1 MGTNQEYNNDRSDTE
16 LENQPQRSMSTSS
29 QDICITSSDESIPL
43 PPDRS
48 LPPLTFTSNHNDT
61 NTSGVSIPSR
71 KKVSRSTE
79 SLQTN
84 NHDQGAILTRRSA
97 RLQGREQKKVPTGED
112 TQERRD
118 SLGFILDSDSNNSS
132 PEPSKLR
139 STRRVNTS
147 RGSNF
152 RGRDNEI
159 QKATNRLSELSEEN
173 ELTIS
178 DDQVVVENDLQDFF
192 YSSRESPNFS
202 SGNSPIEDRF
212 GQIEINS
219 GSDNSLEYS
228 EKIIDQYSINPTLQ
242 KIHSNNQKVTTSQI
256 PRREKSMQNRSNSNR
271 ETAKNGKST
280 PSALLSRKR
289 EPKFKGDR
297 VKLGSDLNE
306 YSCNGSINSTD
317 EVDEVDEV
325 DEICNTT
332 IESIYST
339 GTKKNEHRQRR
350 TKIPNLVTAIQVPVK
365 KRLSTIPSDRALL
378 MSTHTSKTPM
388 LSDNDL
394 NNSHVSKKCEP
405 KRNLHLTNR
414 RPKSSTSKVGS
425 LSNKNGSETSGSV
438 PEKEYRRTSTGT
450 SSMLQSAPRSKTSA
464 IKTKKKE
471 IKISRAKTVSGRCLS
486 RSNDRTQE
494 VSPNRKKMQHLDNTR
509 VKSDP
514 GTDSSWNRSQ
524 IPESIKRK
532 KPAEGN
538 HFLPSTF
545 SARPLEEPNSIN
557 DTNLD
562 FSLIASS
569 QKGKTSKSVFIHGKP
584 EDKSWSSQV
593 QKLREFNNQVHSNVL
608 KSNIGSNN
616 NLEKIRIRVVIR
628 KRPMSKKEA
637 AKTDDV
643 DVIYPL
649 QYDDFGRIIVY
660 QAKTRVDLTREVE
673 SLPFA
678 FDNIFGEDS
687 NNAQIYNETV
697 RNLIPGVFNG
707 HWASVFAYGQ
717 TGSGKTFTM
726 MGSNMTGMKSGKQNK
741 IKQDENWGLYYLAAK
756 DVFELIKNPEY
767 ANLTVGASLFEIY
780 GGKLFDLL
788 NDRNPIKCLENHK
801 GKVCFPGLSEH
812 PVADSEHL
820 INLIEAGAMNRSTGT
835 TSANADSSR
844 SHAVLQLSLRK
855 KLRQKANVEH
865 GRLTFIDLAGSER
878 GADTNKACKTT
889 RIEGADINTS
899 LLALKEV
906 IRALATGGSMTHIPF
921 RGSKLTQVLKESFVG
936 ENSRTV
942 MVACVAPGMTNC
954 DHTLNTLRYADRVKE
969 RNPETGELTTPV
981 VETKNP
987 RENETGGNLQS
998 RPVSATSR
1006 RNDMVHVDSELSLEN
1021 KAPKAMPSSL
1031 DKDYSLDDWE
1041 SQGTLENILTGEENE
1056 KEHPTSLTGV
1066 ASNFST
1072 TCTISDEEGEIDDD
1086 SSHQQLS
1093 LKVTKQD
1100 AAAPLITAHR
1110 SFMTQMLTMVKQ
1122 EMTLVN
1128 NTDADRELVDDY
1140 LVELEHIQEKQLS
1153 MISTLRD
1160 ALVEYYSAKPDNIK
1174 CISDREKDDSG
1185 VVFSEES
1192 YEDFEDLRSL

>member
-1 MGTNQEYNNDRSDTE
+1 
-16 LENQPQRSMSTSS
+16 
-29 QDICITSSDESIPL
+29 
-43 PPDRS
+43 
-48 LPPLTFTSNHNDT
+48 
-61 NTSGVSIPSR
+61 
-71 KKVSRSTE
+71 
-79 SLQTN
+79 
-84 NHDQGAILTRRSA
+84 
-97 RLQGREQKKVPTGED
+97 
-112 TQERRD
+112 
-118 SLGFILDSDSNNSS
+118 
-132 PEPSKLR
+132 
-139 STRRVNTS
+139 
-147 RGSNF
+147 
-152 RGRDNEI
+152 
-159 QKATNRLSELSEEN
+159 LSESSEEN
-173 ELTIS
+173 ESTIS

-192 YSSRESPNFS
+192 DSIRESPNLS
-202 SGNSPIEDRF
+202 RDNSPVEDRF
-212 GQIEINS
+212 GQIKINS
-219 GSDNSLEYS
+219 GSDNSFEYS
-228 EKIIDQYSINPTLQ
+228 EEIIDQYSSDAALQ

-256 PRREKSMQNRSNSNR
+256 PRREKSIQNRSNSKR
-271 ETAKNGKST
+271 ETAKNDKITS
-280 PSALLSRKR
+280 SALLSRKK
-289 EPKFKGDR
+289 EPKFEGDGT
-297 VKLGSDLNE
+297 KIGSDLNE
-306 YSCNGSINSTD
+306 YSCDGSINST
-317 EVDEVDEV
+317 DEV

-332 IESIYST
+332 IESMYST
-339 GTKKNEHRQRR
+339 GTNKNEHKQRR
-350 TKIPNLVTAIQVPVK
+350 SKIPKPVTAIQVPVK
-365 KRLSTIPSDRALL
+365 KRLSTIPSDRAVL
-378 MSTHTSKTPM
+378 MSTHTSKTPI
-388 LSDNDL
+388 LSDNGL
-394 NNSHVSKKCEP
+394 NNSHVSKKSEL
-405 KRNLHLTNR
+405 KRNLNLTSR
-414 RPKSSTSKVGS
+414 RPKSSTSKVGT
-425 LSNKNGSETSGSV
+425 LSNKNGSEINGSV
-438 PEKEYRRTSTGT
+438 LEKEYRRTSTGT
-450 SSMLQSAPRSKTSA
+450 SSMLQSAPRSKASA
-464 IKTKKKE
+464 IKTRKKD
-471 IKISRAKTVSGRCLS
+471 IKISRANTVSGRSLS
-486 RSNDRTQE
+486 RSHDRTQE
-494 VSPNRKKMQHLDNTR
+494 LSPNRKNLQHFDRTR
-509 VKSDP
+509 IKSDP

-524 IPESIKRK
+524 IPESTKRK

-538 HFLPSTF
+538 RCLPSTLLPHP
-545 SARPLEEPNSIN
+545 REEPNSIN

-562 FSLIASS
+562 ISLIAPS

-593 QKLREFNNQVHSNVL
+593 QKLREYNNQIHSNVL
-608 KSNIGSNN
+608 KSNMDNN
-616 NLEKIRIRVVIR
+616 NILEKIRIRVVVR

-637 AKTDDV
+637 AKTDEV
-643 DVIYPL
+643 DVIHPL
-649 QYDDFGRIIVY
+649 QYDNFGRIIVY

-678 FDNIFGEDS
+678 FDNVFGEDS

-697 RNLIPGVFNG
+697 RDMIPGVFNG

-767 ANLTVGASLFEIY
+767 ANLTIGASLFEIY
-780 GGKLFDLL
+780 GGKLYDLL

-812 PVADSEHL
+812 PVTDSEHL

-855 KLRQKANVEH
+855 KLRQKSNAEH

-969 RNPETGELTTPV
+969 RNPETGELAKSV
-981 VETKNP
+981 VETKNS

-998 RPVSATSR
+998 RPVSTISR
-1006 RNDMVHVDSELSLEN
+1006 HNDLVHVDSALSLES
-1021 KAPKAMPSSL
+1021 KTPKAIPGSL

-1041 SQGTLENILTGEENE
+1041 SQGTLENILTSEENE

-1066 ASNFST
+1066 VSNFST
-1072 TCTISDEEGEIDDD
+1072 TCTISDGEVEIDDD
-1086 SSHQQLS
+1086 SSHQQLP
-1093 LKVTKQD
+1093 LQATKQD